1 MSNCNNFGRS
11 LYSAVNVTGV
21 QEGGIHKAYLRT
33 FINDFT
39 PEKSGVWQLAKMTKG
54 SSRTFYGSLLGNPQN
69 IDDTKTPPCNC
80 STVGNKVKRNVSF
93 AYNDMS
99 DEAENGPYCE
109 YCQDLNEGNPM
120 QCQAVVEYRPPA
132 GSKKSKTTFLWPIS
146 DPVTDPPTGGGEVYS
161 KDCCEG
167 GCDTRA
173 KTDDLAPKIPYLYN
187 NYLYKFFDF
196 KYLKQFPAIENTPL
210 GMEKFI
216 TLPISGLNG
225 ISITGAE
232 ICIDWTMKARIG
244 EIPLED
250 EETYHANEYSHN
262 KAYARYLLANK
273 TAGNFILQ
281 KVNTSTPIAQ
291 WQKDNMELLSTP
303 FTDDHLEENKIPANF
318 PVTGVKNI
326 IPEVKEFTI
335 PYGITDDTHYNIFLK
350 SHGQKDG
357 GYWKWNYTSGVFF
370 WYRHYDIHRKNDDR
384 FFPGVDIY
392 ISDGDV
398 LFGTNDGPEPLATSG
413 GNFACVPKACPSGLK
428 MTNYQVTNSTASIT
442 VVPSGSE
449 FIYISS
455 NIYDK
460 VYGITERL
468 FDFYSKVA
476 PGEKT
481 YKDIFNRAAILA
493 TSPQYDGITV
503 DLYKK
508 PLEYNDLEKQEFI
521 SLIKE
526 LNPFDVMSTGTGIF
540 EQWLEKSNEEID
552 QKSAD
557 VLNSQTRLDMTNKKM
572 VSYNRINMVQTT
584 GDLINTLVHKYGCY
598 GWIPPKSSGA
608 ITINKKISPHAT
620 LDIDFEPV
628 VRLTDTKTAGVKRSD
643 KPSCDI
649 LKRGNTKLFSYDQSF
664 SIGEETLLYTKF
676 LDEGLV
682 YNATCSGDPPN
693 SIITDV
699 GNTISIYFR
708 EHQIFS
714 KGFNNFQTVF
724 QDRYSRFPSV
734 SSTLDTT
741 FSDLDLE
748 TDAQGNENVF
758 FLKPDRLLR
767 LERVYN
773 AIGYNQS
780 VDLVA
785 FHKDGGCYYDSTL
798 LTKYPGTGTVAF
810 IRDWK
815 PKKTKHEPT
824 IGFKTYDMGI
834 KFYSVGSELLRSSD
848 NLSCRT
854 LPLDQACNC
863 WGLNKVENFDYRCNT
878 EDDGKV
884 IYETPKLFTPY
895 LSTRNIPLQAYGGYG
910 TDKLAGLI
918 GDFRISG
925 HPDPG
930 ALLPVVSK
938 DIDTLAVNGCRQT
951 YTVTLPNYVATKW
964 GVKLPEVDVEGAD
977 IWVSFSDSYEFAG
990 TSRTQNRLVVNGQ
1003 EIFPNE
1009 QAFLKSPSQI
1019 LEIKIYNQLLS
1030 SMFDSD
1036 AEAED
1041 PDGGKY
1047 LYVPEM
1053 FSCSN
1058 EQTVGEYGSDTGPSS
1073 VTITI
1078 TRVPKVNALNFALS
1092 GISPAGKLKKTF
1104 FHPNIGLLAEDDP
1117 NNPKT
1122 GSELSLNKYNG
1133 LFNFN
1138 YDKDLYG
1145 GDAGVS
1151 SPNDVTFSGS
1161 ISFESAAKLN
1171 NYVNMVDVN
1180 KKIRLYFKLNNQWYE
1195 YEDDR
1200 AFGYFNDQENNQY
1213 HSWPTVFRESHLPTE
1228 PHVGPFI
1235 PAIPKEPLP
1244 FLYANNIQHW
1254 ANIVKESGRHAYPY
1268 MDHSFVRDPNDP
1280 KKIHV
1285 YGSRMYFMIPHLKTD
1300 LDYADPMFVEQDG
1313 ELIPS
1318 IMNEDNVMYE
1328 AMQYSGGVPS
1338 GIRGT
1343 LLKVDNS
1350 VKAYYMSLSDVNHS
1364 ILTSKFLYESE
1375 DSLNNVPKPIEIS
1388 SKEIVVNKNKYS
1400 YPKNSPLVRNYINI
1414 YTELTLSSAM
1424 PIKEGFIQIFDIKS
1438 KSYNFTAMPTVKSF
1452 NQNYQDLI
1460 KFNRDTFSNKW
1471 SDLVYANNTAD
1482 ILNNQPYNLAISQ
1495 AYGPFLHEN
1504 IFNYIIANNHS
1515 YSYQQQIK
1523 NKEDKYDGRT
1533 TNVFDYKLYL
1543 KNVNNPEGSVI
1554 SFQNPMISYYVHRDF
1569 SADNNPGN
1577 LLSRYNLFKNSNPII
1592 DINIY
1597 NSGQQDDGHIF
1608 KTQQQVLNTG
1618 ETLNG
1623 LTGTMCIK
1631 GINRPRYEAE
1641 KPIGSQKFDFFVN
1654 LNKNF
1659 KLKPLPIKPDTQFYS
1674 KSFVLTDPYSSLAG
1688 LKLTTKYKKDVNTND
1703 CTNLVLPGIS
1713 MPPTA
1718 MEDSPFNWNYYKKIY
1733 DTTNTYNTYPIYC
1746 DIDKEKKC
1754 GETPVKNQCT
1764 MSQIGS
1770 IDVQSI
1776 FVTHLYKYKTIDSI
1790 PDEVEFAFSVD
1801 AGLYCPLFPVSGS
1814 TPIIVRSEFAGY
1826 NALNPTNTLN
1836 GTSNCIDGASY
1847 PPLARGLSVWD
1858 DIYQH
1863 ETKENVIPNR
1873 PIDSWANEMMFRA
1886 IHGSRQKVNLR
1897 DISKHTNDTN
1907 RSYASILSELLNESK
1922 NNISS
1927 VYSYI
1932 PYDYDKIAALQKI
1945 KVDGAFRI
1953 IGPSRVGDKI
1963 KIVFNNNVF
1972 NIEIKDDGDA
1982 IIAECKELGVKGLLH
1997 EKYFESTSIYIR
2009 EQGSDASSVV
2019 GDNVSERV
2027 VDICSSPM
2035 SFSVSTD
2042 CAAEGAVEDN
2052 DPDSGC
2058 STSMIEEIDEPVIT
2072 IADRYGSPACEE
2084 IGIFNRGITLETE
2097 LISIPNSFSN
2107 NVPCS
2112 AFSVDSAKPDAA
2124 GDLDGGFDKASG
2136 FVAISNTM
2144 GGGGQVLECGM
2155 YQVYP
2160 CSVES
2165 NCCGGEGLDGV
2176 SSDYKTVVTK
2186 RLSYRIKNC
2195 HYDLTM
2201 KGLISNSLFNAASY
2215 TVDNSLVE
2223 SYVCIPRGGGG
2234 EGGVIDEDMLALFA
2248 ACCGAT
2254 TPPTGEDGQP
2264 IPTPCSELGGTPI
2277 DSTDSC
2283 CSAAAQDPPECQSQT
2298 ERFSWFECAESY
2310 WMTTCVSD
2318 PTVYEIVETT
2328 TKTTSP
2334 TDYLANCNR
2343 TLATFTYDNNV
2354 VKLSLGIRKLK
2365 TISNN
2370 AVGGQGDEEIV
2381 KYNGYNCKRVKTK
2394 GCPYIKVELPNNLYG
2409 VDEFQSTQCQNC
2421 DTSEA
2426 EAEIVSNP
2434 NWQFQIDT
2442 NICVLGAILIGG
2454 GMTSNLTYGM
2464 KCRVGKLLFDYI
2476 GRPAEDIYAPNIS
2489 GPRSCG
2495 SYWKNIGDGHAET
2508 EWFVAIGN
2516 PLLGNEAK
2524 PGLLCEDRLVA
2535 GPGYT
2540 IGFPPWTSNEKSKEA
2555 YIDLW
2560 KASIEQRYAAKYYC
2574 TNTYGYKAED
2584 LIEGVVPGSCSLN
2597 FGGGS
2602 WPGQA
2607 FKIIA
2612 DLTDDKCGYE
2622 YKSETTDASVSVMIA
2637 YMTYQYK
2644 RPVTVNDKIID
2655 ELGSEKVSSS
2665 YCRTHYTAGL
2675 PRGNCK
2681 TGIFNGHF
2689 TNVVE
2694 KIESRINADTACPA
2708 QPTCYDKVRNCAPTE
2723 YCCKVDFNGNGLY
2736 PG

>member
-1 MSNCNNFGRS
+1 MSNCHNFGRS
-11 LYSAVNVTGV
+11 LYSAVNITGV
-21 QEGGIHKAYLRT
+21 QEDGIHKPYLKT
-33 FINDFT
+33 FIDDFT

-69 IDDTKTPPCNC
+69 IDDTKTPPCSC
-80 STVGNKVKRNVSF
+80 STDGNKVKRNVSF

-120 QCQAVVEYRPPA
+120 ECQAVVEYRPPA
-132 GSKKSKTTFLWPIS
+132 GSKKSKTTFIWPLS
-146 DPVTDPPTGGGEVYS
+146 DPITDPPTGEGEVYS

-216 TLPISGLNG
+216 TLPIGGLNG

-250 EETYHANEYSHN
+250 GKTYHANEYSHN

-281 KVNTSTPIAQ
+281 KVNTSTEIAQ

-303 FTDDHLEENKIPANF
+303 LTDDQLEENKIPANF
-318 PVTGVKNI
+318 PITGVKNI
-326 IPEVKEFTI
+326 IPEVKEFTA

-370 WYRHYDIHRKNDDR
+370 WYRYYDIHRKDDDR

-398 LFGTNDGPEPLATSG
+398 LFATNDGPEPLPLRNADL
-413 GNFACVPKACPSGLK
+413 ACVPKACPSGLK
-428 MTNYQVTNSTASIT
+428 MTNYQTTNSTASIT

-481 YKDIFNRAAILA
+481 YKEVFNRAAVLA

-508 PLEYNDLEKQEFI
+508 PLEYNDLEKAEFI
-521 SLIKE
+521 KLIKE
-526 LNPFDVMSTGTGIF
+526 LNPFDDITRVTGVDIF
-540 EQWLEKSNEEID
+540 EEWLAKSNEEIE
-552 QKSAD
+552 QKNAD
-557 VLNSQTRLDMTNKKM
+557 ILNEQTRLDMTNKKM
-572 VSYNRINMVQTT
+572 VSYNKINMVQTT

-608 ITINKKISPHAT
+608 ITINKKIYPHAT

-628 VRLTDTKTAGVKRSD
+628 VKLTDTKTAGPKRNS

-682 YNATCSGDPPN
+682 YNASCSGDPPS

-714 KGFNNFQTVF
+714 KGFNNFQTVI

-748 TDAQGNENVF
+748 TDAEGNEDVF

-810 IRDWK
+810 IKDWK
-815 PKKTKHEPT
+815 PKQTKHTPT

-834 KFYSVGSELLRSSD
+834 KFYSIGSELLRSSD
-848 NLSCRT
+848 NLSCKT

-878 EDDGKV
+878 REDGKV
-884 IYETPKLFTPY
+884 VYETPKLFTPY
-895 LSTRNIPLQAYGGYG
+895 LSTRNIPLQAYGGYSEN
-910 TDKLAGLI
+910 KLTSLVG
-918 GDFRISG
+918 GFRIPE
-925 HPDPG
+925 HPNPG
-930 ALLPVVSK
+930 AVLPTINK

-951 YTVTLPNYVATKW
+951 YTFTLPNYVATKW

-977 IWVSFSDSYEFAG
+977 IWVSFSDSYGFAG
-990 TSRTQNRLVVNGQ
+990 TTRTQNKLVVNGQ

-1019 LEIKIYNQLLS
+1019 LEIKIYNQLLN
-1030 SMFDSD
+1030 SMFDSNGD
-1036 AEAED
+1036 GED
-1041 PDGGKY
+1041 PDSGKY

-1058 EQTVGEYGSDTGPSS
+1058 EQTASQYGSNTGPSS

-1078 TRVPKVNALNFALS
+1078 TRIPKVNSLNFALS
-1092 GISPAGKLKKTF
+1092 GVTSAGKLKKTF
-1104 FHPNIGLLAEDDP
+1104 FHPNIGILADDDP
-1117 NNPKT
+1117 NNPKK
-1122 GSELSLNKYNG
+1122 GSELSLNRYNG

-1138 YDKDLYG
+1138 YDKELY
-1145 GDAGVS
+1145 DDESSVS
-1151 SPNDVTFSGS
+1151 SPNDITFAGS
-1161 ISFESAAKLN
+1161 ISLEAVSKLS
-1171 NYVNMVDVN
+1171 NYVNMTDVN

-1213 HSWPTVFRESHLPTE
+1213 HSWPTVFTESHLPRE

-1244 FLYANNIQHW
+1244 FLYAHNIQHW
-1254 ANIVKESGRHAYPY
+1254 ANIAKESGRHTYPY
-1268 MDHSFVRDPNDP
+1268 MDHSFVRDPDDP
-1280 KKIHV
+1280 YKIHV
-1285 YGSRMYFMIPHLKTD
+1285 YGSRMYFMIPNLKTD
-1300 LDYADPMFVEQDG
+1300 LDYADPMFVEQEG
-1313 ELIPS
+1313 KLIPS

-1338 GIRGT
+1338 GISGT
-1343 LLKVDNS
+1343 LLKVDDS
-1350 VKAYYMSLSDVNHS
+1350 VRAYYMSLSDIDS
-1364 ILTSKFLYESE
+1364 ETLAKKFIYESE
-1375 DSLNNVPKPIEIS
+1375 DSLNGVAKPIGIS

-1414 YTELTLSSAM
+1414 YTELKLSSPM
-1424 PIKEGFIQIFDIKS
+1424 PIKKGFIQIFDLKS
-1438 KSYNFTAMPTVKSF
+1438 KSYNFTVIPTVKSF

-1460 KFNRDTFSNKW
+1460 KFNGSTFSNKW
-1471 SDLVYANNTAD
+1471 SDLIYTNNTAD
-1482 ILNNQPYNLAISQ
+1482 ALNNQPYYLAMNQ

-1504 IFNYIIANNHS
+1504 LFNYVIANNHS
-1515 YSYQQQIK
+1515 YSYQDPIT
-1523 NKEDKYDGRT
+1523 NEENKYDGRT

-1543 KNVNNPEGSVI
+1543 KNAKNKKGSVI
-1554 SFQNPMISYYVHRDF
+1554 SFQNPMISYYIHRDF

-1577 LLSRYNLFKNSNPII
+1577 LLSRYNLFKNSNPIL

-1597 NSGQQDDGHIF
+1597 NSGQQGDGHIF
-1608 KTQQQVLNTG
+1608 KNQSQVLNSG
-1618 ETLNG
+1618 EALNG
-1623 LTGTMCIK
+1623 LTGVMCIK
-1631 GINRPRYEAE
+1631 GINKPRYEAE
-1641 KPIGSQKFDFFVN
+1641 KPASSRFDFFVN

-1659 KLKPLPIKPDTQFYS
+1659 KLKPLPIKPDAQFYS
-1674 KSFVLTDPYSSLAG
+1674 KSFVLTDPYSALAG
-1688 LKLTTKYKKDVNTND
+1688 LKLTTKYKDGVNTND

-1713 MPPTA
+1713 MPPTT
-1718 MEDSPFNWNYYKKIY
+1718 MEETPFNWNYYAKIY
-1733 DTTNTYNTYPIYC
+1733 DTTNIYNTYPIYC

-1754 GETPVKNQCT
+1754 GETPVRNQCT
-1764 MSQIGS
+1764 MNQIGS

-1776 FVTHLYKYKTIDSI
+1776 FATYLYKYKTIDSI

-1814 TPIIVRSEFAGY
+1814 TPTIVRSEFAGY
-1826 NALNPTNTLN
+1826 SALSPTNTLN

-1858 DIYQH
+1858 DIYQY
-1863 ETKENVIPNR
+1863 ETKDNIIPNR

-1886 IHGSRQKVNLR
+1886 IHGSKQKVNLR

-1927 VYSYI
+1927 VYNYI

-1953 IGPSRVGDKI
+1953 IGPARVGDKI

-1982 IIAECKELGVKGLLH
+1982 IIAECKELEVKGLLH

-2009 EQGSDASSVV
+2009 EQETDASSVV

-2027 VDICSSPM
+2027 VDTCRTPM
-2035 SFSVSTD
+2035 SFSVVNR
-2042 CAAEGAVEDN
+2042 CAAEVAINEN
-2052 DPDSGC
+2052 DPNSGC
-2058 STSMIEEIDEPVIT
+2058 STTEIEQYDPVIVVT
-2072 IADRYGSPACEE
+2072 DAYTSDSSLCSSAGLFSTPI
-2084 IGIFNRGITLETE
+2084 ILETS

-2112 AFSVDSAKPDAA
+2112 AFSVDSAKPDAQ
-2124 GDLDGGFDKASG
+2124 GDLDAGFNKYAG
-2136 FVAISNTM
+2136 FSAIGSA

-2165 NCCGGEGLDGV
+2165 NCCGEQSLDG
-2176 SSDYKTVVTK
+2176 SGSDYKTVVTK

-2223 SYVCIPRGGGG
+2223 SYVCQPRGGGSSRDDSQMAIY
-2234 EGGVIDEDMLALFA
+2234 E

-2254 TPPTGEDGQP
+2254 SPPTGEDGQP
-2264 IPTPCSELGGTPI
+2264 IPTPCSQAGGQPI
-2277 DSTDSC
+2277 DSSNPC
-2283 CSAAAQDPPECQSQT
+2283 CGAVGSETCISPSTRVSHFECQ
-2298 ERFSWFECAESY
+2298 ESY
-2310 WMTTCVSD
+2310 WMTSCVSD
-2318 PTVYEIVETT
+2318 TTVYEIVETT
-2328 TKTTSP
+2328 TKTESP

-2343 TLATFTYDNNV
+2343 TLATFTYDNNQ
-2354 VKLSLGIRKLK
+2354 VKLTLGVRKLK
-2365 TISNN
+2365 TISNS
-2370 AVGGQGDEEIV
+2370 AIGGQGDEEIV
-2381 KYNGYNCKRVKTK
+2381 KYNGYNCKKVKTK

-2409 VDEFQSTQCQNC
+2409 IDEFQSTQCQNC
-2421 DTSEA
+2421 HTSEA

-2442 NICVLGAILIGG
+2442 HICVLGAILTGG
-2454 GMTSNLTYGM
+2454 GMTSDLTYEM
-2464 KCRVGKLLFDYI
+2464 ICDPVRLLTNRF
-2476 GRPAEDIYAPNIS
+2476 GAVLPEGIYNPIIS

-2508 EWFVAIGN
+2508 EWFVAISN
-2516 PLLGNEAK
+2516 PLLGSEAK

-2540 IGFPPWTSNEKSKEA
+2540 IGFPAWTSNATSKQK

-2560 KASIEQRYAAKYYC
+2560 KATIEQRYAAKYYC
-2574 TNTYGYKAED
+2574 TNSYGYKEED
-2584 LIEGVVPGSCSLN
+2584 LIEGVIPGSCSLN

-2602 WPGQA
+2602 WPGKA
-2607 FKIIA
+2607 FRIIA
-2612 DLTDDKCGYE
+2612 DLTEDRCGYE
-2622 YKSETTDASVSVMIA
+2622 YESETTDASVSVMIA

-2655 ELGSEKVSSS
+2655 ELGSDKVSSS

-2675 PRGNCK
+2675 PKGNCK
-2681 TGIFNGHF
+2681 TGMFNGHF

-2723 YCCKVDFNGNGLY
+2723 YCCKVDTDGDSLY